1 MFRIRRRCRK
11 VKRLKRALTRLGPTF
26 NNVFQRCVPA
36 EDSGARRSGRVRAMS
51 LAHAYEPETS
61 RRQAHIIV
69 VGNQKGGAG
78 KSTVAMHLIVALMRM
93 GRRTGALD
101 LDVRQRSLI
110 RYIEN
115 RSRWISSH
123 VANLPVPQVFE
134 LEESSLRERDA
145 AEAVDESAF
154 RAALRRLSETCDY
167 VVIDSPGGDSH
178 LARLAHACADTLVT
192 PLNDSFVDFD
202 LLGDIDENCAAI
214 VRPSIYSEMVWESR
228 KQKAL
233 AARTPI
239 DWVVLRNRTSTS
251 RIEAKNKQRVGDA
264 LKTLSQR
271 IGFRMAPGLSERVIF
286 RELFPQGL
294 TLLDL
299 DGEGVTGEMK
309 MSHLA
314 ARQELRDLFITLK
327 LPGLEGEP
335 LKF

>member
-1 MFRIRRRCRK
+1 MD
-11 VKRLKRALTRLGPTF
+11 APW
-26 NNVFQRCVPA
+26 RCVFVKHC
-36 EDSGARRSGRVRAMS
+36 GARGGGRAMS
-51 LAHAYEPETS
+51 LAHAYEATPAP
-61 RRQAHIIV
+61 RQAHVIV

-78 KSTVAMHLIVALMRM
+78 KSTVAMHLLVALMRM

-101 LDVRQRSLI
+101 LDTRQRSLT

-115 RSRWISSH
+115 RGRWI
-123 VANLPVPQVFE
+123 AARGAKLPAPQILE
-134 LEESSLRERDA
+134 LTESRQRSLDL
-145 AEAVDESAF
+145 AEAEDEAAF
-154 RAALRRLSETCDY
+154 RTALRRLSETCDFI
-167 VVIDSPGGDSH
+167 VIDSPGGDSH
-178 LARLAHACADTLVT
+178 LARLAHASADTLIT

-202 LLGDIDENCAAI
+202 LLGSIDEHCAEI

-228 KQKAL
+228 KKKAL

-251 RIEAKNKQRVGDA
+251 RIEAKNKQKVGEA

-271 IGFRMAPGLSERVIF
+271 IGFRLAPGLSERVIY

-299 DGEGVTGEMK
+299 TSEGSDGDLRMT
-309 MSHLA
+309 HLA

-327 LPGLEGEP
+327 LPGLDGEP

>member
-1 MFRIRRRCRK
+1 
-11 VKRLKRALTRLGPTF
+11 
-26 NNVFQRCVPA
+26 
-36 EDSGARRSGRVRAMS
+36 MS
-51 LAHAYEPETS
+51 LAHAFDAPPAP
-61 RRQAHIIV
+61 RQAHVIV

-78 KSTVAMHLIVALMRM
+78 KSTVAMHVVVALMRM
-93 GRRTGALD
+93 GRRTGVID
-101 LDVRQRSLI
+101 LDVRQRSLT

-115 RSRWISSH
+115 RGRWI
-123 VANLPVPQVFE
+123 AARGAKLPSPQIFE
-134 LEESSLRERDA
+134 LHESRERQLDA
-145 AEAVDESAF
+145 AEAEDESGF
-154 RAALRRLSETCDY
+154 HAALRRLSETCDFI
-167 VVIDSPGGDSH
+167 VIDSPGGDSH
-178 LARLAHACADTLVT
+178 LSRLAHACADTLVT

-202 LLGDIDENCAAI
+202 LLGDIDPNHAEI
-214 VRPSIYSEMVWESR
+214 VRPSIYSEMVWDSR
-228 KQKAL
+228 KKKAL
-233 AARTPI
+233 AVRTPI

-264 LKTLSQR
+264 LKTLSGR
-271 IGFRMAPGLSERVIF
+271 IGFRLAPGLSERVIY

-299 DGEGVTGEMK
+299 DAEGVDADLK

>member
-1 MFRIRRRCRK
+1 MT
-11 VKRLKRALTRLGPTF
+11 LAYAHDPS
-26 NNVFQRCVPA
+26 PA
-36 EDSGARRSGRVRAMS
+36 PRH
-51 LAHAYEPETS
+51 AHV
-61 RRQAHIIV
+61 IV

-101 LDVRQRSLI
+101 LDIRQRSLI

-115 RSRWISSH
+115 RSRWMSTRGT
-123 VANLPVPQVFE
+123 NLVLPQVFE
-134 LEESSLRERDA
+134 LEESGLRQLDA
-145 AEAVDESAF
+145 AEAQDESAF

-167 VVIDSPGGDSH
+167 IVIDSPGRDSH
-178 LARLAHACADTLVT
+178 LARVAHACADTLVT

-202 LLGDIDENCAAI
+202 LLGDIDENCADI
-214 VRPSIYSEMVWESR
+214 VRPSVYSEMVWQCR

-233 AARTPI
+233 DARTPI

-264 LKTLSQR
+264 LRTLSQR
-271 IGFRMAPGLSERVIF
+271 IGFRLAPGLSERVIF

-299 DGEGVTGEMK
+299 DGEGAEGEMK

-327 LPGLEGEP
+327 LPGLEGEA

>member
-1 MFRIRRRCRK
+1 
-11 VKRLKRALTRLGPTF
+11 
-26 NNVFQRCVPA
+26 
-36 EDSGARRSGRVRAMS
+36 MS
-51 LAHAYEPETS
+51 LAYAPEPQRAYAP
-61 RRQAHIIV
+61 RQAHVIV

-78 KSTVAMHLIVALMRM
+78 KSTVAMHIIVALMRM
-93 GRRTGALD
+93 GRRTGVLD

-115 RSRWISSH
+115 RSRWIS
-123 VANLPVPQVFE
+123 ARGAKLPSPQVLE
-134 LEESSLRERDA
+134 LHESAQRSLDL
-145 AEAVDESAF
+145 AEAEEEAAF
-154 RAALRRLSETCDY
+154 RAALRRLSDTCDFI
-167 VVIDSPGGDSH
+167 VVDSPGGDSFV
-178 LARLAHACADTLVT
+178 ARVAHACADTLIT

-202 LLGDIDENCAAI
+202 LLGSIDEHCADI
-214 VRPSIYSEMVWESR
+214 VRPSVYSEMVWESR
-228 KQKAL
+228 KKKAL
-233 AARTPI
+233 AVRTPI

-271 IGFRMAPGLSERVIF
+271 IGFRLAPGLSERVIF

-294 TLLDL
+294 TLLDFDS
-299 DGEGVTGEMK
+299 DGVDGEMK
-309 MSHLA
+309 MTHLA